1 MSPERNTFEFME
13 ALQLVAREKGIAVE
27 MLLDAIAN
35 ALVAAYKRMPNAAE
49 EAVVTI
55 DPETVEFRVYAQELD
70 EDGNVVR
77 EWDDTPDNFGR
88 IAAQTAKQVITQRI
102 REVERDQK
110 YEEYAGREGDIV
122 TGIIQQSDN
131 RYTLLDLGKVEALL
145 PQAEQVPYERYEHGA
160 RLKAYIVE
168 VRKTTKGPQIV
179 VSRTH
184 PGLIKRLFELEV
196 PEIGSSVVEIKACA
210 REPGHRTKIAVWS
223 NDPNVDPV
231 GACVGARG
239 ARVRM
244 VTNELRGEKVDI
256 VPFSEDPAEFV
267 MRALQPAK
275 VKEVR
280 LDEDTGTATVVVHDY
295 QLSLAIGKEGQ
306 NARLAA
312 RLTGWR
318 IDIKSETQLAEEEAG
333 YTGEEWAQGEWVQN
347 ESGEMVWQP
356 AEGGEAVSLEQW
368 EHGGDSEDE
377 GAADA
382 GKADKADD
390 ADKADKPDAPAAE
403 GSTEAEAAD
412 DAAPAAD
419 DAAPAAETPAADANG
434 ATDPAAEGDG
444 ATEAPADDAEEG
456 KKAVTA
462 EVEGA

>member
-1 MSPERNTFEFME
+1 
-13 ALQLVAREKGIAVE
+13 
-27 MLLDAIAN
+27 
-35 ALVAAYKRMPNAAE
+35 
-49 EAVVTI
+49 VVTI
-55 DPETVEFRVYAQELD
+55 DPDSGEIRVYGQELD
-70 EDGNVVR
+70 EEGNVTR
-77 EWDDTPDNFGR
+77 EWDDTPEDFGR
-88 IAAQTAKQVITQRI
+88 IAAQAARQVILQRI
-102 REVERDQK
+102 REAERDRK

-145 PQAEQVPYERYEHGA
+145 PQAEQVPYERYDHAA

-168 VRKTTKGPQIV
+168 VRKTSKGPQIV
-179 VSRTH
+179 VSRSH

-196 PEIGSSVVEIKACA
+196 PEISNGVVEIKACA

-256 VPFSEDPAEFV
+256 VPYSADPAEFV
-267 MRALQPAK
+267 ARALQPAR

-280 LDEDTGTATVVVHDY
+280 LDEETGTATVIVHDF

-318 IDIKSETQLAEEEAG
+318 IDIKSETQLAEEESGVSPVDWAEGEWLRNASGEMVFQPAG
-333 YTGEEWAQGEWVQN
+333 GGAPVSMAEWAQGGGPEGVGMPAPG
-347 ESGEMVWQP
+347 ESP
-356 AEGGEAVSLEQW
+356 AEGEAV
-368 EHGGDSEDE
+368 
-377 GAADA
+377 
-382 GKADKADD
+382 
-390 ADKADKPDAPAAE
+390 AAE
-403 GSTEAEAAD
+403 
-412 DAAPAAD
+412 DAA
-419 DAAPAAETPAADANG
+419 APV
-434 ATDPAAEGDG
+434 
-444 ATEAPADDAEEG
+444 EAPAETVAEDVPAEDVPAEDGAAKDAAA
-456 KKAVTA
+456 KDAA
-462 EVEGA
+462 EVSGADGAPDESS